1 MSIALIIVGLAVIF
15 VILVLFKAI
24 RIIPEYQRIVVFR
37 LGRLLATKGPG
48 LGVLMPFVDT
58 GTVGDLRKCFLEI
71 PRQESITK
79 DNAAITIE
87 FIMYYKGSEPAM
99 SV

>member
-37 LGRLLATKGPG
+37 LGRLLGDEGPG
-48 LGVLMPFVDT
+48 
-58 GTVGDLRKCFLEI
+58 
-71 PRQESITK
+71 PRAS
-79 DNAAITIE
+79 
-87 FIMYYKGSEPAM
+87 
-99 SV
+99 